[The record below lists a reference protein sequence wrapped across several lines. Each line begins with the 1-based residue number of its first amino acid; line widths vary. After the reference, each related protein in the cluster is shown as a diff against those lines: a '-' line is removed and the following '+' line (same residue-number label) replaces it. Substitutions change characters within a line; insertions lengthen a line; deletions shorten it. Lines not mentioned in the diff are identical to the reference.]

1 MRSLLRFRFALSA
14 LISASFF
21 STSALASPMIGVDVA
36 NSAIES
42 LIISTTLPDLDGGD
56 FTITPQYGMIRTEIV
71 DKPGITDTTTP
82 KPHYSGE
89 TSGSTSGV
97 GLTFPSEHNY
107 SFFMYATCAQQTG
120 KFDVSYASA
129 PSIHY
134 SSFKSNGGNAFA
146 GMQYRL
152 AGDTTSFFSMGF
164 VIGPGYYNFKT
175 SVTSN
180 QAGSLA
186 APSEVK
192 FSPEGLGV
200 VAGLQMLFRIGGFRI
215 NPMALG
221 FHAVGDR
228 CHRIEVSGG
237 QLSSSDFMC
246 GGQPGYV
253 ETLRTFGG
261 FGLGVGYK
269 ALRFNALTFQ
279 PAQVQ
284 KPIRV
289 TAYTLSLG
297 LSF

>member
-1 MRSLLRFRFALSA
+1 MLRFARSISLFLAALLFAPLEA
-14 LISASFF
+14 QAHPTVGL
-21 STSALASPMIGVDVA
+21 DVA

-56 FTITPQYGMIRTEIV
+56 FTITPQYGMIRTELAN
-71 DKPGITDTTTP
+71 KPGITDTDP
-82 KPHYSGE
+82 SKPHYSGDVR
-89 TSGSTSGV
+89 GSTSGV

-107 SFFMYATCAQQTG
+107 SFFMYATCSEQSG
-120 KFDVSYASA
+120 KFDVSYVSA
-129 PSIHY
+129 PNVRY
-134 SSFKSNGGNAFA
+134 SNFKATGGNAFA
-146 GMQYRL
+146 GLQVRI
-152 AGDTTSFFSMGF
+152 AGDTDSFFSMAIVG
-164 VIGPGYYNFKT
+164 GPGYFKFKT
-175 SVTSN
+175 DVTYN
-180 QAGSLA
+180 QEGSLA
-186 APSEVK
+186 APSTIR
-192 FSPEGLGV
+192 FAPEGLGA

-221 FHAVGDR
+221 FHTVGEKCQKVD
-228 CHRIEVSGG
+228 VTGG
-237 QLSSSDFMC
+237 QITESNFSC
-246 GGQPGYV
+246 EGQTGYA

-269 ALRFNALTFQ
+269 SLRFNALTFQ